1 MSDSAQQDKAARA
14 ISFQRRFFAPPNRF
28 AYEDDPRASAEPVMT
43 ALARSLLRHRQ
54 GFGDRPLLL
63 PFRADD
69 AEPITWFACA
79 PEGAMARAMAAE
91 LEGFLGPSYARFAM
105 AERNQ
110 DAADQHMEPL
120 LSGDA
125 WHAVRF
131 EAIAATGDQ
140 RILQQWNLYSQLLD
154 RRPRA
159 PAYVPQTFEQLR
171 AAFDRALSARNE
183 QAARA
188 VLGTLH
194 ERFGLSAENRLFLD
208 IRLAAALERWDDIAR
223 HPLLST
229 LVHLVLPRETYG
241 DVMEALYRVDV
252 QPAESARDLDDLLDA
267 FRTSVATTAARLFR
281 SRGTSERIAVHKSF
295 LLHELIQPK
304 PDGQFAAQLLANLN
318 DGTFGRL
325 DEVVRARVAG
335 LAPLD
340 SRQEAQKALK
350 EEKFDRAYELFWP
363 LEDDF
368 EVLAALVVCA
378 REAEDPDKAG
388 MVLARLEASS
398 PTLHSKIRAELPHRV
413 TRLEEF
419 ARRQR
424 PAITRWSDQ
433 LPQAHGEAEET
444 YVERW
449 RELARSSDPADI
461 IREPGI
467 GEVVAQLL
475 LNQAVGQPQIY
486 EQLYPLWH
494 ELFVERCTPDKRLV
508 PVYEALVETLR
519 LRDVFSAP
527 ELELLHQTLS
537 VLLSA
542 GVSTKTYSRVV
553 DEVGA
558 VFAQLRSP
566 QVLTWALSVCDTLAL
581 SPIGDANARLR
592 LLTAVVQCC
601 VDYGSRLSPMQR
613 ALLQLLASEAGLAPP
628 ALPTEVAGV
637 DEDSVPQALEGLV
650 AFYSLDEAAARRA
663 SDLLTG
669 LYPRV
674 RVECS
679 AELVCTPRLRKLAQ
693 SADVFVFAWKS
704 SKHAAYD
711 CVKAA
716 LPDKNALV
724 MAPGGGATS
733 LLATAMQYA
742 GRLPN
747 ARGT

>member
-1 MSDSAQQDKAARA
+1 MSDSAQQEQAARA
-14 ISFQRRFFAPPNRF
+14 LSFQRRFFAPPNRF
-28 AYEDDPRASAEPVMT
+28 IYEDDPRASTEPVMIE
-43 ALARSLLRHRQ
+43 LARSLLRHRA

-63 PFRADD
+63 PFRAED

-91 LEGFLGPSYARFAM
+91 LVGFFGPSYAHFAM
-105 AERNQ
+105 ADRNP
-110 DAADQHMEPL
+110 DTADQHIEPL
-120 LSGDA
+120 LRGDD
-125 WHAVRF
+125 WHATRF
-131 EAIAATGDQ
+131 EAVAATGEQ
-140 RILQQWNLYSQLLD
+140 RILQQWKLYSLLLD
-154 RRPRA
+154 RRPHA
-159 PAYVPQTFEQLR
+159 PVYVPQTFEQLR

-188 VLGTLH
+188 VLGALH
-194 ERFGLSAENRLFLD
+194 ERFGLSAENRLFLE

-252 QPAESARDLDDLLDA
+252 QPAESASQLDDLLDA

-281 SRGTSERIAVHKSF
+281 SRGTSSRIAVHKSF

-304 PDGQFAAQLLANLN
+304 PDGQFAAQLLANLT

-325 DEVVRARVAG
+325 DAAVRARVAG
-335 LAPLD
+335 LVPLG
-340 SRQEAQKALK
+340 SRQEAQQALK
-350 EEKFDRAYELFWP
+350 EEKFDRAYELFWS

-368 EVLAALVVCA
+368 DVLAALVLCA
-378 REAEDPDKAG
+378 REAEDPAKAG
-388 MVLARLEASS
+388 TVLARLAAAS
-398 PTLHSKIRAELPHRV
+398 PALQSKVRAELPHRV
-413 TRLEEF
+413 ARLEELS
-419 ARRQR
+419 RRQR

-433 LPQAHGEAEET
+433 LQQVQSEADEH

-449 RELARSSDPADI
+449 RELARSSDSADI
-461 IREPGI
+461 LGEFEI
-467 GEVVAQLL
+467 GHVAAQCLL
-475 LNQAVGQPQIY
+475 GQAVEQPQTY

-494 ELFVERCTPDKRLV
+494 ELFVERCPPDKRLV

-519 LRDVFSAP
+519 LRDVFAAP

-537 VLLSA
+537 ALLSA
-542 GVSTKTYSRVV
+542 GVAAKTYTKVV
-553 DEVGA
+553 DEIGA
-558 VFAQLRSP
+558 VFVQVRSP
-566 QVLTWALSVCDTLAL
+566 QVLNWALSVCDTLAL

-592 LLTAVVQCC
+592 LLTAVVQCG
-601 VDYGSRLSPMQR
+601 VDYASRLNPMQR
-613 ALLQLLASEAGLAPP
+613 ALLKLLASEAGLVPP
-628 ALPTEVAGV
+628 AFSTDVTGV
-637 DEDSVPQALEGLV
+637 DEDAAPQAFEGLV

-663 SDLLTG
+663 SDLLVS

-716 LPDKNALV
+716 MPHKAALV

-733 LLATAMQYA
+733 LLGTAIQQM
-742 GRLPN
+742 RREPVP
-747 ARGT
+747 

>member
-1 MSDSAQQDKAARA
+1 MSDSAQQAQAARA
-14 ISFQRRFFAPPNRF
+14 ISFQRRFFAPPNQF
-28 AYEDDPRASAEPVMT
+28 VYEDDPRASAEPVMIE
-43 ALARSLLRHRQ
+43 LARSLMRHRL

-63 PFRADD
+63 PFRAKDG
-69 AEPITWFACA
+69 APITWFACA
-79 PEGAMARAMAAE
+79 PQGAMARAMAAE

-105 AERNQ
+105 AVRDP
-110 DAADQHMEPL
+110 DATDKHIEPL
-120 LSGDA
+120 LRADDWSA
-125 WHAVRF
+125 IRF
-131 EAIAATGDQ
+131 EAIAGTGDQ
-140 RILQQWNLYSQLLD
+140 RVLQQWKLYSQLLD
-154 RRPRA
+154 RRPHA
-159 PAYVPQTFEQLR
+159 PVYVPQTFEQLR

-188 VLGTLH
+188 VLGALH
-194 ERFGLSAENRLFLD
+194 ERFGLSAENRLFLE

-229 LVHLVLPRETYG
+229 LVHLTLPRETYG

-252 QPAESARDLDDLLDA
+252 QPAESALAIDDLLGA

-281 SRGTSERIAVHKSF
+281 SRGTSERIAVYKNF

-304 PDGQFAAQLLANLN
+304 PDGQFAAHLLANLTQ
-318 DGTFGRL
+318 GTFGRL
-325 DEVVRARVAG
+325 DPPVRARVAG
-335 LAPLD
+335 LLHLD
-340 SRQEAQKALK
+340 SRQEAQQALR
-350 EEKFDRAYELFWP
+350 EEKFDRAHELFWP

-368 EVLAALVVCA
+368 EVLAALVLCA
-378 REAEDPDKAG
+378 REAEDPAKAG
-388 MVLARLEASS
+388 AVLARLESAS
-398 PTLHSKIRAELPHRV
+398 PTLNSKVRAELPHRV
-413 TRLEEF
+413 TRLEEL
-419 ARRQR
+419 ARRKR
-424 PAITRWSDQ
+424 PEITRWSNQ
-433 LPQAHGEAEET
+433 LPQAQGEADEL

-449 RELARSSDPADI
+449 RELARSCLPADI
-461 IREPGI
+461 IREANI
-467 GEVVAQLL
+467 GEVAAQFLL
-475 LNQAVGQPQIY
+475 DQAVGQPRIY

-494 ELFVERCTPDKRLV
+494 ELFVERCPPDKRLV

-519 LRDVFSAP
+519 LRDVFAAP

-537 VLLSA
+537 VLLNA
-542 GVSTKTYSRVV
+542 GVSTKIYTKVV

-558 VFAQLRSP
+558 VFDQVRSP
-566 QVLTWALSVCDTLAL
+566 HVLNWALSVCDTLAL

-592 LLTAVVQCC
+592 LLTTVVQCG
-601 VDYGSRLSPMQR
+601 VGYGSRLNPMQR
-613 ALLQLLASEAGLAPP
+613 ALLQLLASEAGLTLPVFP
-628 ALPTEVAGV
+628 ADVPGV
-637 DEDSVPQALEGLV
+637 DEHDAPQALEGMV

-663 SDLLTG
+663 SDLLAS

-716 LPDKNALV
+716 LPRKAALV

-733 LLATAMQYA
+733 LLATAIQHMRREQ
-742 GRLPN
+742 GS
-747 ARGT
+747 

>member
-1 MSDSAQQDKAARA
+1 MSDSAQQEQAARA

-28 AYEDDPRASAEPVMT
+28 VYEDDPRASTEPVMIE
-43 ALARSLLRHRQ
+43 LARSLLRHRT
-54 GFGDRPLLL
+54 GFWDRPLLL
-63 PFRADD
+63 PYRGED

-91 LEGFLGPSYARFAM
+91 LEGFFGPSYVRFAM
-105 AERNQ
+105 AERNL
-110 DAADQHMEPL
+110 DTADQHIEPL
-120 LSGDA
+120 LRGDD
-125 WHAVRF
+125 WHAIRF

-140 RILQQWNLYSQLLD
+140 RILQQWKLYSQLLD

-159 PAYVPQTFEQLR
+159 PVYVPQTFEQLR

-188 VLGTLH
+188 ALGALH
-194 ERFGLSAENRLFLD
+194 ERFGLSAENRLFLE
-208 IRLAAALERWDDIAR
+208 IRLAAAFERWDDIAR

-252 QPAESARDLDDLLDA
+252 KPAESARELDDLLDA
-267 FRTSVATTAARLFR
+267 FRDSVATTAARLFR
-281 SRGTSERIAVHKSF
+281 SRGTSARIAVHKSF
-295 LLHELIQPK
+295 LLHELIQTK
-304 PDGQFAAQLLANLN
+304 PDGQFAAQLLANVA
-318 DGTFGRL
+318 DGTFGNL
-325 DEVVRARVAG
+325 DAAVRARVAE

-340 SRQEAQKALK
+340 SRKEAQQALK
-350 EEKFDRAYELFWP
+350 EEKFDRAYEMFWP
-363 LEDDF
+363 LDDDF
-368 EVLAALVVCA
+368 EVLAALVLCA
-378 REAEDPDKAG
+378 RESEDPAKAG
-388 MVLARLEASS
+388 NVLARLAAAS
-398 PTLHSKIRAELPHRV
+398 PAMQSKVRTELPHRV
-413 TRLEEF
+413 ARLEEF

-424 PAITRWSDQ
+424 PAIKRWSDLLQ
-433 LPQAHGEAEET
+433 QVQSEAGEH

-461 IREPGI
+461 LGEIEI
-467 GEVVAQLL
+467 GQVAAQCLL
-475 LNQAVGQPQIY
+475 GQAVDQPQIY

-494 ELFVERCTPDKRLV
+494 ELFVERCPPDKRLV
-508 PVYEALVETLR
+508 PVYEALIETLR
-519 LRDVFSAP
+519 LRDVFAAP
-527 ELELLHQTLS
+527 ELELLHQTLATM
-537 VLLSA
+537 LSA
-542 GVSTKTYSRVV
+542 GVSAKTYAKVV
-553 DEVGA
+553 DEIGA
-558 VFAQLRSP
+558 VFVQVRSP
-566 QVLTWALSVCDTLAL
+566 QILNWALSVCDTLAL

-592 LLTAVVQCC
+592 LLTAVVQCG
-601 VDYGSRLSPMQR
+601 VGYGSRLTPMQR

-628 ALPTEVAGV
+628 TFPADVTAV
-637 DEDSVPQALEGLV
+637 DEDGALQAREGLV

-663 SDLLTG
+663 SGLLAS

-716 LPDKNALV
+716 LPDKDALV

-733 LLATAMQYA
+733 LLATAVQHIQRVPA
-742 GRLPN
+742 P
-747 ARGT
+747 

>member
-1 MSDSAQQDKAARA
+1 MSDSVQQEKATRA

-28 AYEDDPRASAEPVMT
+28 VYEDDPRASTDPVLT
-43 ALARSLLRHRQ
+43 ELARSLLRHRQ

-63 PFRADD
+63 PFRASD

-91 LEGFLGPSYARFAM
+91 LEGFLGPSYAHFAM
-105 AERNQ
+105 AERVQ
-110 DAADQHMEPL
+110 DTADQHIERL
-120 LSGDA
+120 LRGDD
-125 WHAVRF
+125 WHAIRF
-131 EAIAATGDQ
+131 AAVTAIGDQ
-140 RILQQWNLYSQLLD
+140 RILQQWKLYSQLLD
-154 RRPRA
+154 RRPHA
-159 PAYVPQTFEQLR
+159 PIYVPQTFEQLR
-171 AAFDRALSARNE
+171 AAFDRALAARNE

-194 ERFGLSAENRLFLD
+194 ERFGLSAENRLFLE

-252 QPAESARDLDDLLDA
+252 QPAESARELDDLLDA

-281 SRGTSERIAVHKSF
+281 SRGTSVRLAVHKSF

-304 PDGQFAAQLLANLN
+304 PDGQLAAQLLAHLT
-318 DGTFGRL
+318 DGAFGRL
-325 DEVVRARVAG
+325 DAAVRARVAE
-335 LAPLD
+335 LVPLD
-340 SRQEAQKALK
+340 SRLEAQQAIK
-350 EEKFDRAYELFWP
+350 EEKFDRAYELFWS
-363 LEDDF
+363 LQDDF
-368 EVLAALVVCA
+368 DVLAALVLCA
-378 REAEDPDKAG
+378 REAEDPAKAG
-388 MVLARLEASS
+388 AVLARLAAAS
-398 PTLHSKIRAELPHRV
+398 PVLESKVRAELPHRV
-413 TRLEEF
+413 ARLEDF

-433 LPQAHGEAEET
+433 LQQAHGEVDEH

-461 IREPGI
+461 MGEAEI
-467 GEVVAQLL
+467 GQVAAQCLL
-475 LNQAVGQPQIY
+475 DQAVEQPQIY

-494 ELFVERCTPDKRLV
+494 ELFVERCAPDQRLV
-508 PVYEALVETLR
+508 PVYEALIETLR
-519 LRDVFSAP
+519 LRDVFAAP

-537 VLLSA
+537 ALLNA
-542 GVSTKTYSRVV
+542 GVSAKTYAKVV
-553 DEVGA
+553 DEIGA
-558 VFAQLRSP
+558 VFAQVRSP
-566 QVLTWALSVCDTLAL
+566 QVLTWALSICDALAL

-592 LLTAVVQCC
+592 LLTAVVQAGTG
-601 VDYGSRLSPMQR
+601 YGSRLNPMQR
-613 ALLQLLASEAGLAPP
+613 ALLQLLSSEAGLAPP
-628 ALPTEVAGV
+628 AFPTDVMAV
-637 DEDSVPQALEGLV
+637 DGDGGTQAREGLV

-663 SDLLTG
+663 SGLLAS
-669 LYPRV
+669 LFPRV
-674 RVECS
+674 RIECS

-716 LPDKNALV
+716 LLDKDALV

-733 LLATAMQYA
+733 LLATAMQHISRVPVA
-742 GRLPN
+742 
-747 ARGT
+747 

>member
-1 MSDSAQQDKAARA
+1 MSDSAQQEEAARA

-28 AYEDDPRASAEPVMT
+28 VYEDDPRASAEPVMT
-43 ALARSLLRHRQ
+43 ELARSLLRHRQ

-79 PEGAMARAMAAE
+79 LEGPMARAMAAE
-91 LEGFLGPSYARFAM
+91 LQGFLGPSYARFAM
-105 AERNQ
+105 ADRNP
-110 DAADQHMEPL
+110 DVADQHIEPL
-120 LSGDA
+120 LRGDD
-125 WHAVRF
+125 WHAIRF

-140 RILQQWNLYSQLLD
+140 RILQQWKLYSQLLD
-154 RRPRA
+154 RRPHA
-159 PAYVPQTFEQLR
+159 PVYVPQTFEQLR

-188 VLGTLH
+188 VLGALH
-194 ERFGLSAENRLFLD
+194 ERFGLSAENRLFLE
-208 IRLAAALERWDDIAR
+208 IRLAAALERWDHIAR
-223 HPLLST
+223 HPLLPT

-241 DVMEALYRVDV
+241 DVMEALYRVHV
-252 QPAESARDLDDLLDA
+252 QPAESARELNELLDA
-267 FRTSVATTAARLFR
+267 FNISVATSAARLFR
-281 SRGTSERIAVHKSF
+281 SRGTSERIAVRKSF

-304 PDGQFAAQLLANLN
+304 PNGQFAAQLLSTMTA
-318 DGTFGRL
+318 GTFGRL
-325 DEVVRARVAG
+325 DAAVRARVVE
-335 LAPLD
+335 LVPLD

-363 LEDDF
+363 AEDDF
-368 EVLAALVVCA
+368 EVLAALVLCA
-378 REAEDPDKAG
+378 REAEDPAKAG
-388 MVLARLEASS
+388 AVLARLEASS
-398 PTLHSKIRAELPHRV
+398 PTLHSKVRAELPHRV
-413 TRLEEF
+413 TRLEEL

-424 PAITRWSDQ
+424 PAITRWSDH
-433 LPQAHGEAEET
+433 LPQVQGEAEDN

-449 RELARSSDPADI
+449 RELARSGDPTEI
-461 IREPGI
+461 VQEPNI
-467 GEVVAQLL
+467 GEVAAQLL
-475 LNQAVGQPQIY
+475 LDQAVGQPQIY

-494 ELFVERCTPDKRLV
+494 ELFVERCPPDKRLV

-519 LRDVFSAP
+519 LRDVFAAP

-537 VLLSA
+537 VLLNA
-542 GVSTKTYSRVV
+542 GVSTRTYAKVV

-558 VFAQLRSP
+558 VFAKQRSP

-581 SPIGDANARLR
+581 SPIGDASARLR

-613 ALLQLLASEAGLAPP
+613 AMLQLLASEAGLMPP
-628 ALPTEVAGV
+628 SLPTDVLGV
-637 DEDSVPQALEGLV
+637 DEDVAQQALEGLV

-663 SDLLTG
+663 SDLLSG
-669 LYPRV
+669 MYPRV
-674 RVECS
+674 RVESS

-716 LPDKNALV
+716 LLDKDALV

-733 LLATAMQYA
+733 LLATAVQYVS
-742 GRLPN
+742 RLPT